1 MRSRT
6 DSRSGKTAPAPLE
19 KHFREIVV
27 GSGRSQEP
35 YIIAFHYASDNVAGS
50 ALGTLFGFFEVE
62 IHDQDAAYI
71 VNFLASVAKKEY
83 FANPRRSPVESFE
96 AALHKINVA
105 LAEIVKHGNISWLG
119 HLHGALGA
127 VSQNTL
133 NFSVTGEGEI
143 YLAREE
149 ALRSISEG
157 LADTESEPHP
167 LKTFTEVSSG
177 DLFDGDLIFAL
188 SPSIW
193 SLFSPEDLRRSLNR
207 LGPAGFEQFLRTA
220 LVNELP
226 IAAVALITCS
236 APVELQRPEKVRAVP
251 AKPTPTLDNV
261 WSDTPFNAAREAKQS
276 IKAAIDAVPL
286 SEKRE
291 EYTDKKTGH
300 IYVQASPDEAFEP
313 INNPWKERWA
323 LFQHALGTK
332 MHVWSIA
339 SRKTSRRI
347 GKESALALGA
357 IGAQLSLLRR
367 SLGRKARS
375 LKRTLEENR
384 QTKLR
389 AKEEAERIRAAEA
402 ALRPPKIEPEP
413 QIPAPVEPMVEHEVP
428 VGMTSSPRI
437 SESLTPSAERIRR
450 FFQREARPETTFGTE
465 AKEQLKE
472 FSERFPN
479 LKLALASSV
488 ERIGKTTQDFFGRM
502 RRTTL
507 FLIAEAQAFWRAR
520 STKERWIIAGF
531 AAITVGALT
540 YIALPNKEVMPVMPV
555 AQETTPP
562 MTTPAFPPASEPQ
575 ATLLSANRTVLSLAT
590 DAHAITFAS
599 INDTP
604 FLVTGR
610 SIVNLATQE
619 AITSPEPIR
628 LATAMDDLDSL
639 FVLGTSDT
647 LYIYSVATKQFTKNT
662 LPATGKIDRM
672 GAYLTYLYTLDRTT
686 GKISRFPRA
695 EGGFGAPTDWLKET
709 VSLASEGDMAV
720 YENIALTLKNKEPA
734 IFSRG
739 KRASTA
745 FAGTTTLVTT
755 DALAFD
761 QKTGDLLVL
770 DQANKRIV
778 RWSTTGDLRTQYF
791 HESFASA
798 QAIYVSPASELLVA
812 DQATITSWVIQ

>member
-149 ALRSISEG
+149 TLRSISEG

-177 DLFDGDLIFAL
+177 ELFDGDLIFAL

-236 APVELQRPEKVRAVP
+236 APVELQRPEKTRPVP
-251 AKPTPTLDNV
+251 TKPVPTLDNV
-261 WSDTPFNAAREAKQS
+261 WSDAPFNAAREAKQS
-276 IKAAIDAVPL
+276 VKAAIDATPVAD
-286 SEKRE
+286 KRE
-291 EYTDKKTGH
+291 EYTDQKTGH
-300 IYVQASPDEAFEP
+300 IYVQASPDEVFEP

-323 LFQHALGTK
+323 LFQHEFGAK
-332 MHVWSIA
+332 MYAWGIA
-339 SRKTSRRI
+339 SRKASRRI
-347 GKESALALGA
+347 GKESTLALGA
-357 IGAQLSLLRR
+357 VGAQFSLLRR

-375 LKRTLEENR
+375 LKRTFEEHR
-384 QTKLR
+384 QAKLR
-389 AKEEAERIRAAEA
+389 AKEEAERLQTAEA
-402 ALRPPKIEPEP
+402 ALHPPKIDPEP
-413 QIPAPVEPMVEHEVP
+413 QAPAPVEPIEYETP
-428 VGMTSSPRI
+428 VNINPLQA
-437 SESLTPSAERIRR
+437 SEPLTPSAERVRR
-450 FFQREARPETTFGTE
+450 FFQREARPEMTFRTE
-465 AKEQLKE
+465 AKERFKE
-472 FSERFPN
+472 FSERLPD
-479 LKLALASSV
+479 LKPVLASSV
-488 ERIGKTTQDFFGRM
+488 ERIGNTTRDSLGRM
-502 RRTTL
+502 RRTML
-507 FLIAEAQAFWRAR
+507 FLIAEARVFWQAR
-520 STKERWIIAGF
+520 STNERWMIVGF
-531 AAITVGALT
+531 AVIIIGGITYA
-540 YIALPNKEVMPVMPV
+540 ALPSE
-555 AQETTPP
+555 ETTPIQ
-562 MTTPAFPPASEPQ
+562 PAVQEAAPAVTAPSFPPAGEPQ
-575 ATLLSANRTVLSLAT
+575 ATLLSASRVVIPPTPDTRTIA
-590 DAHAITFAS
+590 FAS
-599 INDTP
+599 VNNTL
-604 FLVTGR
+604 FLVTDRG
-610 SIVNLATQE
+610 IVNLATQE
-619 AITSPEPIR
+619 IVSSPEPIR
-628 LATAMDDLDSL
+628 LAAAMDDLDSL

-647 LYIYSVATKQFTKNT
+647 LYIYSITTKQFTKNT
-662 LPATGKIDRM
+662 LPATGKIDQM

-686 GKISRFPRA
+686 GSINRFPRA
-695 EGGFGAPTDWLKET
+695 EGGFGAPTAWLKET
-709 VSLASEGDMAV
+709 ISLAPEGDMAV

-734 IFSRG
+734 LFSRG
-739 KRASTA
+739 KRETVT

-755 DALAFD
+755 DTLTFD

-770 DQANKRIV
+770 DRANKRIV
-778 RWSTTGDLRTQYF
+778 RWSATGTLLSQYY
-791 HESFASA
+791 HESFSGVEVIA
-798 QAIYVSPASELLVA
+798 VSSDGSEVLVSEKG
-812 DQATITSWVIQ
+812 ATTAWRIQ